1 VHIALRRGG
10 AKEVVVVPPAAMP
23 QVTTGQRLPSCVWH
37 AERLDGHSMHNVG
50 PAPPNPYTHTHLGH
64 VEEHG
69 PLAQSVAFSKS
80 SVAARHARACSCRQQ
95 AAGRRR
101 YQVRSTE
108 VSLGQGRRYLG
119 LRHAYTNHTCCLAAR
134 KSCPSPWAPAAA
146 NAHLSLPAGSL
157 PPRQCLG
164 SIPAGRATDTSAP
177 TFASTDAPACQQ
189 AATARSQH
197 HAPSSHSHRW
207 CSPSQPH
214 PSPPCPPW
222 RSHRAAGAR
231 GG

>member
-1 VHIALRRGG
+1 MGRRGQAG
-10 AKEVVVVPPAAMP
+10 QAVSRHAAVPSQAPPTFSAAGQADTTSTARSAIFTCHTPPPA
-23 QVTTGQRLPSCVWH
+23 
-37 AERLDGHSMHNVG
+37 
-50 PAPPNPYTHTHLGH
+50 HLGH

-69 PLAQSVAFSKS
+69 PLAQSVAFRKS

-95 AAGRRR
+95 AAVRRR

-134 KSCPSPWAPAAA
+134 KSCPSPWAAAAA

-157 PPRQCLG
+157 PPRQGLG

-207 CSPSQPH
+207 CRPSQPH
-214 PSPPCPPW
+214 PRPP
-222 RSHRAAGAR
+222 RTNL
-231 GG
+231 